1 VTSPRQRLG
10 TRGHAWR
17 WWLTGV
23 ILLLV
28 GPAVAGCGAPAAG
41 PAGGA
46 SASGAAKPGAGAGGP
61 ASGGVPASP
70 SKPSTVAE
78 IALYRGA
85 DREQVLSAGA
95 HEEGKLVLYTSLTWM
110 ESVAREFEKKYPFV
124 QVEFYRA
131 DSLDISERLTNEYK
145 AGRYATDIVHT
156 TPAAMEL
163 FREENLIQEFWTPE
177 LLHFPAEVRQP
188 GPNGGVWYL
197 GSGENHISLGF
208 NTALIPPA
216 EAPRTLDDLL
226 DPKWKGKMSI
236 VTSSTGVNWVGMA
249 LETKGREYV
258 QRLTTQDIKLQS
270 LSGAALAQLVVS
282 GEVPL
287 SPTIFTNNIY
297 VAKEKGAPVE
307 WRAIEPV
314 ITNLQSA
321 TITVKAP
328 HPHAAALFLD
338 YLHTRDGQEVMIRGG
353 MDSPRP
359 DMVPPEARFQKLYLQ
374 TKYPL
379 DEYEKR
385 FAEWERLL
393 KQLAGRS

>member
-1 VTSPRQRLG
+1 VVARTAIPKSP
-10 TRGHAWR
+10 TRAR
-17 WWLTGV
+17 RP
-23 ILLLV
+23 LLAASVALV
-28 GPAVAGCGAPAAG
+28 VALLMAACGSPAATPANAPAAG
-41 PAGGA
+41 QA
-46 SASGAAKPGAGAGGP
+46 GAAKPSGAAAQP
-61 ASGGVPASP
+61 AR
-70 SKPSTVAE
+70 KPTTVAE
-78 IALYRGA
+78 LAMYQGA
-85 DREQVLSAGA
+85 DREQVFVEGA
-95 HEEGKLVLYTSLTWM
+95 QKEGKLVLYTSLTWM
-110 ESVAREFEKKYPFV
+110 ESVTREFEKKYPFV
-124 QVEFYRA
+124 TVEFYRA

-145 AGRYATDIVHT
+145 AGRHTTDIVHT

-163 FREENLIQEFWTPE
+163 FRDESLLQEFWTPE
-177 LLHFPAEVRQP
+177 LPHFPAEVKKE

-208 NTALIPPA
+208 NTNAVPPA

-226 DPKWKGKMSI
+226 DPKWKGKISI

-249 LETKGREYV
+249 LETKGRDYV
-258 QRLTTQDIKLQS
+258 QRLQSQDIRLQN
-270 LSGAALAQLVVS
+270 LSGAALSQLVVS

-287 SPTIFTNNIY
+287 SPTIFTNNVY

-307 WRAIEPV
+307 WRPLEPV

-321 TITVKAP
+321 SVAAKAP
-328 HPHAAALFLD
+328 HPHAAMLFID
-338 YLHTRDGQEVMIRGG
+338 YLHSREGQEVMIRGG

-379 DEYEKR
+379 DEYERR

-393 KQLAGRS
+393 KQLGGR